1 MNTAIAKVMQ
11 TRATVD
17 PVFIS
22 DISGNLQK
30 LSEIA
35 TVPLELNGH
44 PCVFDFY
51 ISPTLPGDAL
61 LGMDA
66 IIDAGWIID
75 PIDRILLHKTHALP
89 PIRLHPCMHKAH
101 MLRMARKCTLAP
113 MR

>member
-1 MNTAIAKVMQ
+1 MNTAIAKVMH

-17 PVFIS
+17 PVSVS

-35 TVPLELNGH
+35 TVPMELNGH
-44 PCVFDFY
+44 PYVFDFY
-51 ISPTLPGDAL
+51 ITPTLPGDAL

-66 IIDAGWIID
+66 IVDAGWIID

-89 PIRLHPCMHKAH
+89 PIQLYP
-101 MLRMARKCTLAP
+101 
-113 MR
+113 